1 MNDNVI
7 TFPKP
12 FNPESLTDQM
22 MGLQERLS
30 ENYSKVMENYML
42 SRSLELESQALQKS
56 YDEVL
61 MRYAELVGHE
71 NIPVGLL
78 EYSTHIV
85 EKDDEEEIVLVP
97 NDLSDE
103 LAVLQT
109 KVRETMDELANY
121 IKLQG
126 LADDELQ

>member
-1 MNDNVI
+1 MDDNVI

-30 ENYSKVMENYML
+30 DNYSKVMENYML

-78 EYSTHIV
+78 EYSTHII
-85 EKDDEEEIVLVP
+85 EKDDEEEIVMVP
-97 NDLSDE
+97 NDLKDE
-103 LAVLQT
+103 LDILQA

-126 LADDELQ
+126 LADDEL

>member
-85 EKDDEEEIVLVP
+85 EKDDEEEIVIVP
-97 NDLSDE
+97 NDLKDE
-103 LAVLQT
+103 LDILQA

-121 IKLQG
+121 LQG
-126 LADDELQ
+126 IANDEL

>member
-30 ENYSKVMENYML
+30 DNYSKVMENYML

-78 EYSTHIV
+78 EYSTHII
-85 EKDDEEEIVLVP
+85 EKDDEEEIVIVP
-97 NDLSDE
+97 GDLSDE
-103 LAVLQT
+103 LAVLQA

-126 LADDELQ
+126 LADDEL

>member
-30 ENYSKVMENYML
+30 DNYSKVMENYML

-56 YDEVL
+56 YDDVL

-85 EKDDEEEIVLVP
+85 EKDDEEEIVIVP
-97 NDLSDE
+97 GDLSDE
-103 LAVLQT
+103 LAVLQA

-126 LADDELQ
+126 LADDEL

>member
-1 MNDNVI
+1 
-7 TFPKP
+7 
-12 FNPESLTDQM
+12 

-30 ENYSKVMENYML
+30 DNYSKVMENYML

-56 YDEVL
+56 YDDVL

-85 EKDDEEEIVLVP
+85 AKDDEEEIVIVP
-97 NDLSDE
+97 GDLSDE
-103 LAVLQT
+103 LAVLQA

-126 LADDELQ
+126 LADDEL

>member
-1 MNDNVI
+1 MDDNVI
-7 TFPKP
+7 AFPKP
-12 FNPESLTDQM
+12 FNPDSLTDQI
-22 MGLQERLS
+22 MGLQESLS

-85 EKDDEEEIVLVP
+85 EKDDDEEIVIGP
-97 NDLSDE
+97 GDLSDE
-103 LAVLQT
+103 LAVLQA

-126 LADDELQ
+126 LADDEL

>member
-56 YDEVL
+56 YDDVL

-85 EKDDEEEIVLVP
+85 EKDDEEEIVIVP
-97 NDLSDE
+97 GDLSDE
-103 LAVLQT
+103 LAVLQA

-126 LADDELQ
+126 LANDELQ

>member
-30 ENYSKVMENYML
+30 DNYSKVMENYML

-85 EKDDEEEIVLVP
+85 EKDDDEEIVIVP
-97 NDLSDE
+97 GDLSDE
-103 LAVLQT
+103 LAVLQA
-109 KVRETMDELANY
+109 KVRETMDELASY
-121 IKLQG
+121 LQG

>member
-30 ENYSKVMENYML
+30 DNYSKVMENYML

-85 EKDDEEEIVLVP
+85 EKDDEEEIVIVP
-97 NDLSDE
+97 GDLSDE
-103 LAVLQT
+103 LAVLQA

-121 IKLQG
+121 LQG

>member
-1 MNDNVI
+1 MDDNVI
-7 TFPKP
+7 TFPRP

-56 YDEVL
+56 YDDVL

-85 EKDDEEEIVLVP
+85 EKDNEEEIVIVP
-97 NDLSDE
+97 GDLSDE
-103 LAVLQT
+103 LAVLQA

-126 LADDELQ
+126 LADDEL

>member
-85 EKDDEEEIVLVP
+85 EKDDEEEIVIVP
-97 NDLSDE
+97 GDLNDE
-103 LAVLQT
+103 LAVLQA

-121 IKLQG
+121 LQG
-126 LADDELQ
+126 LADNELQ

>member
-30 ENYSKVMENYML
+30 DNYSKVMENYML

-78 EYSTHIV
+78 EYSTHII
-85 EKDDEEEIVLVP
+85 EKDDEEEIVMVP
-97 NDLSDE
+97 NDLKDE
-103 LAVLQT
+103 LDILQA

-126 LADDELQ
+126 LADDEL

>member
-1 MNDNVI
+1 MDDNVI
-7 TFPKP
+7 AFPKP

-22 MGLQERLS
+22 RGLQERLS
-30 ENYSKVMENYML
+30 DNYTKVMENYML

-85 EKDDEEEIVLVP
+85 EKDDDEEIVIVP
-97 NDLSDE
+97 NNLDE
-103 LAVLQT
+103 ELQVLQV
-109 KVRETMDELANY
+109 KVKETMDELANY
-121 IKLQG
+121 LQG
-126 LADDELQ
+126 VMKDEL

>member
-7 TFPKP
+7 EFPKP
-12 FNPESLTDQM
+12 FNPDSLTDQM
-22 MGLQERLS
+22 MGLQERLQ
-30 ENYSKVMENYML
+30 ENYTKVMENYML

-61 MRYAELVGHE
+61 MRYAELVGLE

-85 EKDDEEEIVLVP
+85 EKDEEEEIVLVQD
-97 NDLSDE
+97 DLTTE
-103 LAVLQT
+103 LQT
-109 KVRETMDELANY
+109 LHAIVRETMDELANY
-121 IKLQG
+121 LQG
-126 LADDELQ
+126 MTNDELQ